1 MKTHPRREFLLRVL
15 AACGAPFIAP
25 SVSVR
30 ADQSP
35 QPASAALRRGSP
47 EPEGQRRPGPQ
58 LDRSSQ
64 AAARYFGAAAG
75 AARAIGEAYL
85 RQLQLEPERESI
97 LEHTRGA
104 LQIIASARTQRAAT
118 TALVGAVRRD
128 FQEGRIL
135 QLEGWIVSRTEVEL
149 CMLTLLPAPI

>member
-15 AACGAPFIAP
+15 AACGTPLVAP
-25 SVSVR
+25 SISVS
-30 ADQSP
+30 AGQTP
-35 QPASAALRRGSP
+35 QPEA
-47 EPEGQRRPGPQ
+47 Q

-64 AAARYFGAAAG
+64 AAAKYFGAAAD

-85 RQLQLEPERESI
+85 RQLQLQPERESI
-97 LEHTRGA
+97 LEHTRGV
-104 LQIIASARTQRAAT
+104 LQIIASARTEQAAT

-128 FQEGRIL
+128 FQEGRVF

-149 CMLTLLPAPI
+149 CVLTLLPAPV